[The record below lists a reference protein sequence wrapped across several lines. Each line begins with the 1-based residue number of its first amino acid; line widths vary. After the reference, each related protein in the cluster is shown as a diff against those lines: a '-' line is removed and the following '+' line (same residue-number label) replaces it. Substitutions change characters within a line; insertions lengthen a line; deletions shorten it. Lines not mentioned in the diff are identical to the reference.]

1 MKNQKKYIC
10 NGDRPNEEYS
20 IQEKGVEWVMYHNDL
35 ELICYSN
42 DLPYLNAR
50 KGFKP
55 QNNLKWKMEKR
66 LSMI

>member
-1 MKNQKKYIC
+1 
-10 NGDRPNEEYS
+10 
-20 IQEKGVEWVMYHNDL
+20 MYHNDL

-66 LSMI
+66 TENDILNQNLKYQSSSHCVTT